1 MINKMKRF
9 AFIFFVTLMLLISF
23 QERVYTDS
31 LDSKNEEQFID
42 EYLENMVYMVYIDES
57 SQINP
62 EDEFLM
68 KKAIAV
74 ANNYLTS
81 HSLEAVLLEEVEKL
95 KQDQEIIS
103 IETSGEDIS
112 VIQWLA
118 QKLNADVYVTIN
130 LRVTGETKRKNHYAQ
145 ASITLTAFE
154 SSTGRLMGS
163 KNYNQPEKSF
173 SSSSLEQ
180 AKLNAVEVS
189 VKRTMEDIITTSENY
204 MKKALKKGIKYE
216 VFFEGAGDAEAIAD
230 FLNSLKDRV
239 KDVETVYR
247 TAEQAKCYV
256 WALLTNQELEQL
268 ILDLAKT
275 IPGLEGMITVS
286 LRRKSLTFITGL

>member
-1 MINKMKRF
+1 VQRPLVLFWAIL
-9 AFIFFVTLMLLISF
+9 VLLMLF
-23 QERVYTDS
+23 QGQLYADPQNG
-31 LDSKNEEQFID
+31 KAEELFID
-42 EYLENMVYMVYIDES
+42 EYLENMVYMVYIDED
-57 SQINP
+57 SQLSP
-62 EDEFLM
+62 KDEFLL

-81 HSLEAVLLEEVEKL
+81 RSLEAVLLEEVEKL

-103 IETSGEDIS
+103 LETSGEEIS

-118 QKLNADVYVTIN
+118 QKLNADVYITIN
-130 LRVTGETKRKNHYAQ
+130 LRVTSETKRKNYYAQ
-145 ASITLTAFE
+145 ANITLTAFE

-163 KNYNQPEKSF
+163 KTYNQPEKSF
-173 SSSSLEQ
+173 SPGSEEE

-189 VKRTMEDIITTSENY
+189 VKRTIQDIINTSEKY

-216 VFFEGAGDAEAIAD
+216 VFFEGTGDASIIAD
-230 FLNSLKDRV
+230 YLNSLAERV

-247 TAEQAKCYV
+247 TEEQAKCYV

-275 IPGLEGMITVS
+275 IPGLQGMTTVS
-286 LRRKSLTFITGL
+286 LRRKSLTFVTGL

>member
-1 MINKMKRF
+1 VQRPSVLFWAIL
-9 AFIFFVTLMLLISF
+9 VLLMLF
-23 QERVYTDS
+23 QGQLYADPQNG
-31 LDSKNEEQFID
+31 KAEELFID
-42 EYLENMVYMVYIDES
+42 EYLENMVYMVYIDED
-57 SQINP
+57 SQLSP
-62 EDEFLM
+62 KDEFLL

-81 HSLEAVLLEEVEKL
+81 RSLEAVLLEEVEKL

-103 IETSGEDIS
+103 LETSGEEIS

-118 QKLNADVYVTIN
+118 QKLNADVYITIN
-130 LRVTGETKRKNHYAQ
+130 LRVTSETKRKNYYAQ
-145 ASITLTAFE
+145 ANITLTAFE

-163 KNYNQPEKSF
+163 KTYNQPEKSF
-173 SSSSLEQ
+173 SPSLEEE

-189 VKRTMEDIITTSENY
+189 VKRTMQDIINTSEKY

-216 VFFEGAGDAEAIAD
+216 VFFEGTGDAKLIAD
-230 FLNSLKDRV
+230 YLNSLAERV

-247 TAEQAKCYV
+247 TEEQAKCYV

-275 IPGLEGMITVS
+275 IPGLQGMTTVS
-286 LRRKSLTFITGL
+286 LRRKSLTFVTGL

>member
-1 MINKMKRF
+1 MCWTT
-9 AFIFFVTLMLLISF
+9 FILFMLSLGSI
-23 QERVYTDS
+23 YADS
-31 LDSKNEEQFID
+31 AGSEEELFID
-42 EYLENMVYMVYIDES
+42 EYLENMVYMVYIDED
-57 SQINP
+57 SQIQE
-62 EDEFLM
+62 EDAFLL
-68 KKAIAV
+68 KKAIAA

-81 HSLEAVLLEEVEKL
+81 RSLEAVLLEEVEKL

-118 QKLNADVYVTIN
+118 RKLNADVYITIN

-163 KNYNQPEKSF
+163 KTYNQPEKSF
-173 SSSSLEQ
+173 SSTSEEE

-189 VKRTMEDIITTSENY
+189 IKRTMQDIINTSEKY

-216 VFFEGAGDAEAIAD
+216 VFFEGAGDAETIAE
-230 FLNSLKDRV
+230 FLNSLEKRV
-239 KDVETVYR
+239 KDIETVYR
-247 TAEQAKCYV
+247 TEEQAKCYV

-275 IPGLEGMITVS
+275 IPGLQGMTTVS
-286 LRRKSLTFITGL
+286 LRRKSLTFVTGL

>member
-1 MINKMKRF
+1 MQRPSVLFWAIL
-9 AFIFFVTLMLLISF
+9 VLLMLF
-23 QERVYTDS
+23 QGQLYADPQNG
-31 LDSKNEEQFID
+31 KAEELFID
-42 EYLENMVYMVYIDES
+42 EYLENMVYMVYIDED
-57 SQINP
+57 SQLSP
-62 EDEFLM
+62 KDEFLL

-81 HSLEAVLLEEVEKL
+81 RSLEAVLLEEVEKL

-103 IETSGEDIS
+103 LETSGEEIS

-118 QKLNADVYVTIN
+118 QKLNADVYITIN
-130 LRVTGETKRKNHYAQ
+130 LRVTSETKRKNYYAQ
-145 ASITLTAFE
+145 ANITLTAFE

-163 KNYNQPEKSF
+163 KTYNQPEKSF
-173 SSSSLEQ
+173 SPSLEEE

-189 VKRTMEDIITTSENY
+189 VKRTMQDIINTSEKY

-216 VFFEGAGDAEAIAD
+216 VFFEGTGDAKLIAD
-230 FLNSLKDRV
+230 YLNSLAERV

-247 TAEQAKCYV
+247 TEEQAKCYV

-275 IPGLEGMITVS
+275 IPGLQGMTTVS
-286 LRRKSLTFITGL
+286 LRRKSLTFVTGL

>member
-1 MINKMKRF
+1 MQRPLVLFWAIL
-9 AFIFFVTLMLLISF
+9 VLLMLF
-23 QERVYTDS
+23 QGQLYADPQNG
-31 LDSKNEEQFID
+31 KAEELFID
-42 EYLENMVYMVYIDES
+42 EYLENMVYMVYIDED
-57 SQINP
+57 SQLSP
-62 EDEFLM
+62 KDEFLL

-81 HSLEAVLLEEVEKL
+81 RSLEAVLLEEVEKL

-103 IETSGEDIS
+103 LETSGEEIS

-118 QKLNADVYVTIN
+118 QKLNADVYITIN
-130 LRVTGETKRKNHYAQ
+130 LRVTSETKRKNYYAQ
-145 ASITLTAFE
+145 ANITLTAFE

-163 KNYNQPEKSF
+163 KTYNQPEKSF
-173 SSSSLEQ
+173 SPGSEEE

-189 VKRTMEDIITTSENY
+189 VKRTIQDIINTSEKY

-216 VFFEGAGDAEAIAD
+216 VFFEGTGDASIIAD
-230 FLNSLKDRV
+230 YLNSLAERV

-247 TAEQAKCYV
+247 TEEQAKCYV

-275 IPGLEGMITVS
+275 IPGLQGMTTVS
-286 LRRKSLTFITGL
+286 LRRKSLTFVTGL